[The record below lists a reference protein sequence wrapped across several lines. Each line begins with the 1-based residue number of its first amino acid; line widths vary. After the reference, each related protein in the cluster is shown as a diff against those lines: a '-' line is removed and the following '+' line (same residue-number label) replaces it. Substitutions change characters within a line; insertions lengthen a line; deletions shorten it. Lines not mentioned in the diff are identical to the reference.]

1 MGVLSSQSHKYLEM
15 RILIA
20 AGFINESSEAWG
32 GRRFVQDHTARDVA
46 ELGFELRAG
55 YLQAERC
62 SVLCN
67 LAAVLV
73 FFPFLCPLK

>member
-1 MGVLSSQSHKYLEM
+1 M

-20 AGFINESSEAWG
+20 AGFINESSKAWG
-32 GRRFVQDHTARDVA
+32 GRGFVGDHTARALA

-55 YLQAERC
+55 YLQA
-62 SVLCN
+62 VH
-67 LAAVLV
+67 LATLLV

>member
-46 ELGFELRAG
+46 ELAFELWAG
-55 YLQAERC
+55 YLQAEC
-62 SVLCN
+62 CFVLCN
-67 LAAVLV
+67 LAAVFV

>member
-1 MGVLSSQSHKYLEM
+1 M

-32 GRRFVQDHTARDVA
+32 DRGFVRDHTARDVA
-46 ELGFELRAG
+46 ELGFELWAG

-67 LAAVLV
+67 LAAVFV
-73 FFPFLCPLK
+73 FSPFLCPLK